1 MKNKKLIFR
10 WAMYILGFVLLALG
24 ITLNTKCGL
33 GVSPIISVA
42 YTFSLILNTKIGNTT
57 LVLYSTFVV
66 IEIILHAIKKSPK
79 KVFVFDVLQIVVS
92 IIFTRFMNLFA
103 DSIPQ
108 LDTVYKGQWQGSM
121 PFRIFVL
128 VIAIILTG
136 IGAAMSLNMRIVPNP
151 GDGIVQAVADTINKP
166 VGFTKN
172 CWDVLMVT
180 ISTVLTLLFYQKI
193 ADTRLSAFL
202 AVIGLGTVLAVI
214 GVGRVIAVFN
224 HFTYEKMTRR
234 AGVNPFYDNIDVL
247 DE

>member
-1 MKNKKLIFR
+1 MEKKKLIYR

-57 LVLYSTFVV
+57 LVLYVAF
-66 IEIILHAIKKSPK
+66 IILEFILHAIRKQPK
-79 KVFVFDVLQIVVS
+79 KVFVFDAMQIVVS
-92 IIFTRFMNLFA
+92 IIFTRFINLFA
-103 DSIPQ
+103 DFIPQ
-108 LDTVYKGQWQGSM
+108 FDVQYKGQAMGSM

-128 VIAIILTG
+128 IIAIILTG

-151 GDGIVQAVADTINKP
+151 GDGIVQAISDTVGKP
-166 VGFTKN
+166 VGFCKN

-180 ISTVLTLLFYQKI
+180 ISAVITLTMYTRI
-193 ADTRLSAFL
+193 AATPIKSFL
-202 AVIGLGTVLAVI
+202 TVIGLGTVLAVI

-224 HFTYEKMTRR
+224 HFTYGKMTHK
-234 AGVNPFYDNIDVL
+234 AGINPIL
-247 DE
+247 DRKDK